1 MKKTYIILCL
11 CLLASSVNLCC
22 QTSIFGEIN
31 TLANQNSIIRDWGN
45 QIIIYAEDNSTQGY
59 FHLMTGITN
68 GSTVLTASAP
78 SGVYVKD
85 FKILNDW
92 VYFVGE
98 GKAANT
104 KAHVAIVGAF
114 QIYNVFYSSG
124 VIQYTTLQPTFS
136 SDHSPYSALSLLR
149 TEVYSYDGIVH
160 IMAIGKQTEDL
171 NGILTTAVFD
181 ITYPFLSYRTVPS
194 ILGDKEGIFFDLALT
209 DNYVVTVAH
218 KGYSYDLF
226 GNGYIMMRPFH
237 RDNNP
242 LASTTGINRYT
253 SDGYIIPNGI
263 MEATGLSGD
272 MFALSY
278 CEPGTTATAQ
288 GIGILQ
294 VNTSGVILPVLFK
307 HTGNILSNSTYY
319 TFKDMVYNAHSGLLC
334 DLSNANSSGDY
345 LVDVFSSTG
354 IGDSRLSHP
363 NIKFNSLC
371 TFSTIYC
378 AACGNSAAS
387 SLGILLQQL
396 PFGGSCATT
405 NNVSMSITYPLLNSD
420 ASITVIDGNMSK
432 PKYHYPNIETNQFIV
447 NCSK

>member
-1 MKKTYIILCL
+1 
-11 CLLASSVNLCC
+11 
-22 QTSIFGEIN
+22 
-31 TLANQNSIIRDWGN
+31 
-45 QIIIYAEDNSTQGY
+45 
-59 FHLMTGITN
+59 MTGITN

-98 GKAANT
+98 GEAANT

-124 VIQYTTLQPTFS
+124 IIQYTTLHPTFS

-160 IMAIGKQTEDL
+160 IIAIGKQTEDL

-194 ILGDKEGIFFDLALT
+194 IFGDKEGIFFDLALT

-294 VNTSGVILPVLFK
+294 VNTSGVSSRYYS
-307 HTGNILSNSTYY
+307 NIQATSLATAPI
-319 TFKDMVYNAHSGLLC
+319 TLLRTWFIMLTQ
-334 DLSNANSSGDY
+334 D
-345 LVDVFSSTG
+345 
-354 IGDSRLSHP
+354 
-363 NIKFNSLC
+363 
-371 TFSTIYC
+371 YC
-378 AACGNSAAS
+378 ATSAMPIPLAIT
-387 SLGILLQQL
+387 LWMYFPPLVL
-396 PFGGSCATT
+396 ATAVCLT
-405 NNVSMSITYPLLNSD
+405 LI
-420 ASITVIDGNMSK
+420 
-432 PKYHYPNIETNQFIV
+432 
-447 NCSK
+447 